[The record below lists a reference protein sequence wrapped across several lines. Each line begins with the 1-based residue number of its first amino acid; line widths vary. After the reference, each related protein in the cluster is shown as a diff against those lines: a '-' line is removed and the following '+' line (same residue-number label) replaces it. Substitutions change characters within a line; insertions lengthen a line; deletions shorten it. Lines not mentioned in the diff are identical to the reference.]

1 MNPIFR
7 WTIGGCT
14 RNGYDCL
21 EMSIRTATK
30 IYGDRFDYFVL
41 YNNCNV
47 QQLREIVGHRPITL
61 VEQDWEHN
69 PLGLEKGKNR
79 GTSLWK
85 FCPTRLDPSRHEIIC
100 DNDLVIVN
108 RFPQMEEFLRSS
120 DKVLMVEDPI
130 KFQGKFRH
138 LFGSVNYNA
147 GFIGL
152 PPGYDFAAEMLR
164 TWRDNGSPSEVNQPD
179 EQGLTTATL
188 ARMPSIV
195 VGKDR
200 FTLVHSEGG
209 TASAKYNPDINR
221 SAISFYD
228 VLFFGDGS
236 DAYHFVGANKS
247 NRHVHWDI
255 FKKFVKRVIL

>member
-200 FTLVHSEGG
+200 SARLPPSTTLISTAAQSASTTCCSSATAPTLTTSSGRTRAIG
-209 TASAKYNPDINR
+209 TSIGIFSR
-221 SAISFYD
+221 SLSK
-228 VLFFGDGS
+228 G
-236 DAYHFVGANKS
+236 
-247 NRHVHWDI
+247 
-255 FKKFVKRVIL
+255 